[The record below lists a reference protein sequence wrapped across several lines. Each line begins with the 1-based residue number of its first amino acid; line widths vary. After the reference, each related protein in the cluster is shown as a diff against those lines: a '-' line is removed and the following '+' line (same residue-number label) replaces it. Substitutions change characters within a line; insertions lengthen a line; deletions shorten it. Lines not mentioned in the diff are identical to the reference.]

1 MILAGTSAGN
11 GEHGLQRASGAG
23 TMVDLHSAGGE
34 TGYVVR
40 QARKERFSGAELGS
54 SRCGVFREAAVG
66 QGGECRLYCGTLSIA
81 LGHLVWE
88 CFWRSFMGCY
98 CHLE

>member
-1 MILAGTSAGN
+1 MILVDDGPGD

-40 QARKERFSGAELGS
+40 QAGKERFGGAELGS

-66 QGGECRLYCGTLSIA
+66 QGGECEAIL
-81 LGHLVWE
+81 W
-88 CFWRSFMGCY
+88 
-98 CHLE
+98 